1 MQSEA
6 TKYHLASGVHLLFAS
21 WENEG
26 TSVVFHVGAG
36 ETLLVT
42 EEAAAVLEALKAKPM
57 SARELLDGLVG
68 DAEKD
73 AAPEVPVESMFR
85 LLTSLFQQGLVERAV
100 S

>member
-6 TKYHLASGVHLLFAS
+6 TKYHLAAGVRLLFAS
-21 WENEG
+21 WDGEG
-26 TSVVFHVGAG
+26 SSVVFNVDAG

-42 EEAAAVLEALKAKPM
+42 EEAAAVLEALQAAPM
-57 SARELLDGLVG
+57 SVRELLDSLGS
-68 DAEKD
+68 DAEFQ
-73 AAPEVPVESMFR
+73 AAREGAVESMVR